1 MSRQG
6 DRDVLRGKHAE
17 GRREESE
24 ELARRRLAELQ
35 TIYASVPVG
44 LAFVDKNLRFVSIN
58 ETLAEFNGLP
68 VDEHVGR
75 TLGEVLP
82 AELAEK
88 IEPIY
93 RRVIEMG
100 EPVTDQELRDD
111 KYSLPG
117 VMRDWLVSYH
127 PVKDTEG
134 EVLGVTAL
142 VQEITERNR
151 AEEAQR
157 RLAFLAETS
166 EVLSSSLDY
175 ESTLA
180 SVSRLAVP
188 HLADWCAVDM
198 AAEGEEP
205 IRRLAASHQDPQ
217 KVAWAHELQRRYPPD
232 PDEPGGV
239 PYVLRTGRSEFYPDI
254 TEEMLEA
261 GARDEA
267 HLELLREVGFTSV
280 IIVPMVARGR
290 TLGAITLVSAESGRK
305 YEEADLQLAE
315 ELGRRAALAVDN
327 ARLYEEMRGS
337 RDELET
343 ILGGVADGITA
354 QDPSGR
360 LVYANEAAA
369 RISGYPTAQ
378 EMLQAAPQDFLRK
391 FELFDESGSPFP
403 VDRLPGRLSLRGESS
418 PETLLCFREVATG
431 EERWL
436 VVKARPVFDQEGRIR
451 LAINVFR
458 DVTERK
464 WAEEVRTRLAAIVES
479 SDDAILS
486 KTLEGVITSWNSG
499 AEKLYG
505 YSAEEAVGRPVTI
518 LVPPELPDEIPEI
531 LSKLRRG
538 EKIEHFETV
547 RVSKD
552 GRRLDISLAISPI
565 TDSAGKITGAST
577 IARDITERKRTEEEI
592 RLLNERLE
600 QRVRQR
606 TAQLQEA
613 NKELESFSY
622 SVSHDLRAPLRHI
635 SGFAQMLQ
643 KRMEASLDETG
654 RRHLSVIM
662 ESADRAGDLIDD
674 LLAFSRMGRAQM
686 RYASVDMNRF
696 VREVVDDLRLETNGR
711 SIDWKIGELPVV
723 QGDPSMVRV
732 VLTNLLS
739 NAVKYTQNR
748 DEAIIEVG
756 SERAEDRTVFFVRDN
771 GVGFDMQYVDKLFG
785 VFQRLHGA
793 EEFEGI
799 GIGLANVRRIVQ
811 RHGGHVWAEGVVGRG
826 ATFYFSL
833 PLVERRNGDETG

>member
-1 MSRQG
+1 
-6 DRDVLRGKHAE
+6 VLRDKDAE
-17 GRREESE
+17 RRREESE
-24 ELARRRLAELQ
+24 ELARCRLAELQ

-58 ETLAEFNGLP
+58 ETLAEFNGLS

-82 AELAEK
+82 AELAEQ

-100 EPVTDQELRDD
+100 EPVTDQELRGAT
-111 KYSLPG
+111 YSLPV

-134 EVLGVTAL
+134 EVLGVTTL

-180 SVSRLAVP
+180 SVARLAVP
-188 HLADWCAVDM
+188 RLADWCAVDM

-205 IRRLAASHQDPQ
+205 IQRLAAAHQDPH

-239 PYVLRTGRSEFYPDI
+239 PNVLRTGRSEFYPDI

-290 TLGAITLVSAESGRK
+290 TLGVITLVSAESGRK

-315 ELGRRAALAVDN
+315 KLGRRAALAVDN

-337 RDELET
+337 RNELET
-343 ILGGVADGITA
+343 ILGGVADGVTA
-354 QDPSGR
+354 QDSSGW
-360 LVYANEAAA
+360 VAYANEAATK
-369 RISGYPTAQ
+369 ISGYPTAQ
-378 EMLQAAPQDFLRK
+378 EMLHAAPQDFLRK
-391 FELFDESGSPFP
+391 FELLDESGSPFP
-403 VDRLPGRLSLRGESS
+403 VDWLPGRLSLRGESS

-431 EERWL
+431 DERWS
-436 VVKARPVFDQEGRIR
+436 VVKARPVFDQEGGLR
-451 LAINVFR
+451 LAINIFR
-458 DVTERK
+458 DVTEHRRV
-464 WAEEVRTRLAAIVES
+464 EEMRARLAAIVES

-486 KTLEGVITSWNSG
+486 KTLEGVISSWNSG

-505 YSAEEAVGRPVTI
+505 YSVEEVVGRPVAI
-518 LVPPELPDEIPEI
+518 LVPPELPDEVPEI

-538 EKIEHFETV
+538 ERIEHYETV
-547 RVSKD
+547 RVSKS
-552 GRRLDISLAISPI
+552 GRRLDVSLAVSPI
-565 TDSAGKITGAST
+565 TDPLGNIIGAST
-577 IARDITERKRTEEEI
+577 IARNITERKRAEEEI

-600 QRVRQR
+600 QRVSQR
-606 TAQLQEA
+606 IAQLQEA

-643 KRMEASLDETG
+643 KRTEASLDRTG
-654 RRHLSVIM
+654 RRHLSVIL
-662 ESADRAGDLIDD
+662 ESAERAGDLIDD
-674 LLAFSRMGRAQM
+674 LLAFSRMGALPE
-686 RYASVDMNRF
+686 RYAHVDMNRL
-696 VREVVDDLRLETNGR
+696 VREVLEALRLETEGR
-711 SIDWKIGELPVV
+711 SIDWKIGVLPVV
-723 QGDPSMVRV
+723 QGDPSLTRV
-732 VLTNLLS
+732 LLTNLLS

-756 SERAEDRTVFFVRDN
+756 SESAEGEHMFFVRDN
-771 GVGFDMQYVDKLFG
+771 GVGFDMQYADKLFG

-799 GIGLANVRRIVQ
+799 GIGLANVQRIVQ
-811 RHGGHVWAEGVVGRG
+811 RHGGRVWAEGVVGRG

-833 PLVERRNGDETG
+833 PLVARRNGDETG